1 MAKFIFDLPNEELL
15 PLTFG
20 LLEKINDFCKVVTVE
35 QDDSDTLSPIVRE
48 EDETDDQYNARL
60 KEYRKKK
67 REINKKYLMRL
78 AKKACVEHPKE
89 SAALSDAFWQREK
102 DGEVLP
108 SAIVTFPKAIFRK
121 DVLDFFV
128 LLKALV

>member
-1 MAKFIFDLPNEELL
+1 MAKFIFDLPNVELL
-15 PLTFG
+15 PATFG
-20 LLEKINDFCKVVTVE
+20 LVEKINDFCEVVTVE
-35 QDDSDTLSPIVRE
+35 KDDSDTLSPVVRE
-48 EDETDDQYNARL
+48 KDEPDGQYNARL
-60 KEYRKKK
+60 EEYRKKK

-78 AKKACVEHPKE
+78 AKMVCVEHPNE
-89 SAALSDAFWQREK
+89 SAILSDAFWKREK

-108 SAIVTFPKAIFRK
+108 SAVVTFNKAFSRN

>member
-20 LLEKINDFCKVVTVE
+20 LVEKLNNFCGVVTVE

-48 EDETDDQYNARL
+48 EDEPDDQYNARL
-60 KEYRKKK
+60 EEYRKKK
-67 REINKKYLMRL
+67 REINKKYLMQL
-78 AKKACVEHPKE
+78 AKMACVEHPKE
-89 SAALSDAFWQREK
+89 SSILSDAFWQREK
-102 DGEVLP
+102 DWEVLP
-108 SAIVTFPKAIFRK
+108 SAVVTFNKAFSRK

>member
-20 LLEKINDFCKVVTVE
+20 LVEKLNNFCGVVTVE

-48 EDETDDQYNARL
+48 EDEPDDQYNARL
-60 KEYRKKK
+60 EEYRKKK
-67 REINKKYLMRL
+67 REINKKYLMQL
-78 AKKACVEHPKE
+78 AKMACVEHPKE
-89 SAALSDAFWQREK
+89 SAILSDAFWRREK

-108 SAIVTFPKAIFRK
+108 SAVVTFNKAFSRK